1 MKKSLRWKRGNVNHV
16 TIDCVWCNYWKIDSI
31 FEISSDGRRFVYRTI
46 FSIFILDPNIQGVL
60 IHFQT
65 LHSSHCSI
73 LPRHDPQKPTF
84 RFEINDIYWSSMI
97 ISTYS
102 RKDFSKIHALFW
114 KSIKLVL
121 RRVNGL
127 FEKIKISF
135 KLERLRNEG
144 LLLNFNANHLHI
156 TKLETWIITRPL
168 SREGPIICEWQKN
181 RYETSTLVQLALIYW
196 LFSIFK
202 DDFCHF

>member
-1 MKKSLRWKRGNVNHV
+1 MAVVSSIGPSSLPLCW
-16 TIDCVWCNYWKIDSI
+16 I
-31 FEISSDGRRFVYRTI
+31 
-46 FSIFILDPNIQGVL
+46 
-60 IHFQT
+60 
-65 LHSSHCSI
+65 
-73 LPRHDPQKPTF
+73 PTF
-84 RFEINDIYWSSMI
+84 KEFLFIFRHFIHLTAAYCLDLTPKSPRFGLRSTTYWSSMI